1 MLCGALLLACGGF
14 DVTQLRTPMR
24 AMVVDDEPLA
34 RQRLISLLGR
44 LEEPLA
50 VVAECGD
57 AGSAMAWLEA
67 HPGQAQVAFLDIQMP
82 GPDGLR
88 LADKLRTLPQAPLVV
103 FVTAHAEHA
112 LRAFELEAGD
122 YLTKPVRL
130 DRLAQAVVRCRKML
144 PEPSRHDTSVQAL
157 GDQAL
162 VVQDRGRVVRVPLA
176 EVLYLKAELKYVTLR
191 TAEHSY
197 VLDESLTELE
207 SRLGAHFIR
216 VHRNALVART
226 AMHRLERRDDEEGH
240 EGWAAQ
246 VKVTGEWLQ
255 VSRRQVPAVR
265 ETLVS

>member
-1 MLCGALLLACGGF
+1 MMQEGA
-14 DVTQLRTPMR
+14 QLR
-24 AMVVDDEPLA
+24 ALVVDDEPLA
-34 RQRLISLLGR
+34 RQRLINLLGR
-44 LEEPLA
+44 LDEPLV

-57 AGSAMAWLEA
+57 AGSALAWLEA
-67 HPGQAQVAFLDIQMP
+67 HPGQAHVAFLDIQMP

-88 LADKLRTLPQAPLVV
+88 LADKLRAMPGAPVVV

-130 DRLAQAVVRCRKML
+130 DRLAQAVARCRKMVA
-144 PEPSRHDTSVQAL
+144 PTPAAAGAAEL

-191 TAEHSY
+191 TAERSH

-207 SRLGAHFIR
+207 ARLGAHFIR
-216 VHRNALVART
+216 IHRNALVART

-246 VKVTGEWLQ
+246 IKATGEWLQ